1 MAIVY
6 DYGTGNYKN
15 WVVAENSFNPEYL
28 GKFETIFSLGNG
40 FMGLRAAT
48 EEHYTNEKRGFYIAG
63 LYDQFPGEVPE
74 LVNIPDLIEAR
85 IILAGELFNL
95 KVGKIISYN
104 RRLNLK
110 DGQLIREIKWQSP
123 KGNITRLIF
132 KRFVSIVNLH
142 IAVLQIKIVPLNY
155 SGTIK
160 IKTGINA
167 QITNSGIQ
175 HLIEEDKGA
184 ISSEN
189 LYMVFK
195 TLQSDIVL
203 AVATRYKFS
212 LNNKNLELKKGEIK
226 NKTRQLHLDVEYEVD
241 KENEFLIDKIISVYT
256 SRDFKFVDG
265 KKDKDIGKTILD
277 ETLEC
282 LNKTRGLGYR
292 ELFEQHKK
300 HWNKLWKQ
308 MDIQIRGVDFD
319 QLAIRFAQFHL
330 IQMTP
335 KNNTEISVA
344 AKGLSGEGYRGH
356 IFWDTEIFIL
366 PFLIYKFPKIA
377 RNLLLYRYHTLDG
390 ARKKAREYGWKGAMY
405 PWESIDSGEETTPKY
420 MDWDIKTGK
429 LIRIWCGEIEQ
440 HITSD
445 IAYAIWHYFVATL
458 DYDFLFNYGVEIFFE
473 TARFWASRIEYSK
486 EKKRYEIN
494 DVIGPDEYSEHVNNN
509 AYTNYLVKWHLSKAL
524 EIATWLQTSK
534 PEIWENI
541 IRKTGLQVEELVD
554 WEDKVDKIYTHIN
567 KESGLIYQFD
577 GFMDKKDIDLSTFKG
592 KVGLM
597 VKKMGWDE
605 VNNSMVLKQA
615 DVVMLMF
622 LLRDQYSQ
630 KVKEVNWS
638 FYEPRTLHD
647 SSLSYSV
654 HSIIATDINRLKEAY
669 EYFIKAAKIDIGED
683 MKSSDDGLHAA
694 SLGGIWLAVING
706 FAGIK
711 VLGDKLDIDPK
722 LPEKWENLKFNI
734 IWRGDRY
741 NFEIDRGKIRVEYS
755 SFKNKKSVLNIL
767 GKSVSLQSNKELIF
781 NFKSLGE

>member
-6 DYGTGNYKN
+6 NYGTGNYKN
-15 WVVAENSFNPEYL
+15 WVVTENSFNPEYL

-40 FMGLRAAT
+40 FMGLRAAA
-48 EEHYTNEKRGFYIAG
+48 EEHYINETRGFYIAG

-74 LVNIPDLIEAR
+74 LVNVPDLIGVE

-132 KRFVSIVNLH
+132 RRFVSIVNLH
-142 IAVLQIKIVPLNY
+142 IAALQIKIVPLNY
-155 SGTIK
+155 SGTLK
-160 IKTGINA
+160 IKSGIDA
-167 QITNSGIQ
+167 RITNRGIQ
-175 HLIEEDKGA
+175 HLIEEDKGV
-184 ISSEN
+184 ISGEN
-189 LYMVFK
+189 LYMVFN
-195 TLQSDIVL
+195 TLQSNIVL
-203 AVATRYKFS
+203 AIATKHKFS
-212 LNNKNLELKKGEIK
+212 LNDKNLELEKREIESKK
-226 NKTRQLHLDVEYEVD
+226 RQFYLNVEYEVE
-241 KENEFLIDKIISVYT
+241 KEKKFLIDKIITVYT
-256 SRDFKFVDG
+256 SRDFKFMDD
-265 KKDKDIGKTILD
+265 KKNKDLRKTILD
-277 ETLEC
+277 GTLEC

-335 KNNTEISVA
+335 TNDTEISVA

-366 PFLIYKFPKIA
+366 PFFIYKFPKIA

-390 ARKKAREYGWKGAMY
+390 AHKKAREYGWKGAMY

-420 MDWDIKTGK
+420 IDWDIKTGK
-429 LIRIWCGEIEQ
+429 SIRIWCGEIEQ

-458 DYDFLFNYGVEIFFE
+458 DYDFMFNYAIEIFFE
-473 TARFWASRIEYSK
+473 TARFWASRIEYNK
-486 EKKRYEIN
+486 EKERYEIN

-509 AYTNYLVKWHLSKAL
+509 AYTNYLVKWHLNKAL
-524 EIATWLQTSK
+524 EIAAWLQTSK
-534 PEIWENI
+534 PEIWNNI
-541 IRKTGLQVEELVD
+541 VRKTRLRVEELMD
-554 WEDKVDKIYTHIN
+554 WDDKVNKIYTHLD

-577 GFMDKKDIDLSTFKG
+577 GFTDKKDIDLSAFRG
-592 KVGLM
+592 RVGLM
-597 VKKMGWDE
+597 VKKTGWEE
-605 VNNSMVLKQA
+605 VNNSKVLKQA

-630 KVKEVNWS
+630 KVKESNWS

-647 SSLSYSV
+647 SSLSFSV
-654 HSIIATDINRLKEAY
+654 HSIIATDINRLEEAY
-669 EYFIKAAKIDIGED
+669 EYFVKAAKIDIGED

-711 VLGDKLDIDPK
+711 VSSNKLVIDPK
-722 LPEKWENLKFNI
+722 LPERWENLKFNI

-741 NFEIDRGKIRVEYS
+741 NFEIDKNKIRVEYS
-755 SFKNKKSVLNIL
+755 SLKNKKSVLNIL
-767 GKSVSLQSNKELIF
+767 GKSVSLQSNKELIVNF
-781 NFKSLGE
+781 N